1 MRRYAP
7 VRLVQ
12 SIASIIVVEIV
23 VFFISRL
30 SDDPTSALLGPE
42 ATAQERAVLR
52 HQLGLDLSLP
62 AQFWLFVRHTATLDF
77 GRSFYY
83 NAPVTELLW
92 QRLPNTIYLAVVAIV
107 IAIIAGLAIGV
118 FGAARPGGVVDSS
131 GRGLAVLGQSVP
143 TFVSGLLLILVFA
156 VSLRWVPSGGNGS
169 WDSVVLPALTLA
181 WFSTAAL
188 ARISRSSMR
197 EALTSQYVT
206 VARSKGVPDRNV
218 LFRHALRNSLT
229 TILSLGALQFVV
241 LVNGAVITES
251 VFNWPGIGQLLVQGS
266 FARDY
271 PLIQGLVFFTAVA
284 TIVINLVTDLLYA
297 KIDPRIGV
305 SS

>member
-1 MRRYAP
+1 MGRYA
-7 VRLVQ
+7 VLRLVQ

-30 SDDPTSALLGPE
+30 SGDPTSALLGPE
-42 ATAQERAVLR
+42 ASPQERAVLR
-52 HQLGLDLSLP
+52 HELGLDLSLP
-62 AQFWLFVRHTATLDF
+62 SQFWLFVRHTATFDF

-83 NAPVTELLW
+83 NAPVTQLLW

-107 IAIIAGLAIGV
+107 VAIIAGLAIGV
-118 FGAARPGGVVDSS
+118 FGAARPGGLIDIG

-156 VSLRWVPSGGNGS
+156 VSLRLVPSGGKGS
-169 WDSVVLPALTLA
+169 WDSVVLPAVTLA

-206 VARSKGVPDRNV
+206 VARSKGVRERYV

-271 PLIQGLVFFTAVA
+271 PLIQGLVLFTALA